1 MRRLV
6 GHYPEE
12 FFFQIENSRPRTSPL
27 CFDLTVQHRDQ
38 QIAQNIDR
46 DTADDLLEKYFTLV
60 HPFHSFIDRQE
71 LVILYENAMDHGLGS
86 DNQSALVL
94 AVLAL
99 GATASDPI
107 DSQKTQYSGDGLT
120 QEAVRIVY
128 KSWDSSFGGDI
139 ILSQAIILCALYFTY
154 KVEPLAAWRLV
165 HMASTTIQQIMIRC
179 KDRFSTEA
187 EAQEIHRLCWVC
199 FILES
204 DILAEFHQ
212 PRSGIEIVVD
222 QIPFPNYGQSPLPDH
237 LYSLAEI
244 SARSLLNRIHHTVYF
259 KESSTVYGGQNS
271 PGASIPTQASA
282 PRLDPSLSRVCEE
295 LGHQLEAWYGSLPE
309 VIRPRLGD
317 EFEGSRHSIML
328 RLRYESAPMSQRP
341 Y

>member
-1 MRRLV
+1 M
-6 GHYPEE
+6 E
-12 FFFQIENSRPRTSPL
+12 
-27 CFDLTVQHRDQ
+27 
-38 QIAQNIDR
+38 
-46 DTADDLLEKYFTLV
+46 
-60 HPFHSFIDRQE
+60 
-71 LVILYENAMDHGLGS
+71 HGLGS
-86 DNQSALVL
+86 DNQSALLL

-107 DSQKTQYSGDGLT
+107 DSHKTRHSGDGLIR
-120 QEAVRIVY
+120 EAVKIVY
-128 KSWDSSFGGDI
+128 KSWASSFGGDI
-139 ILSQAIILCALYFTY
+139 TLSQAVILCALYFTY

-179 KDRFSTEA
+179 KDRFSTEV
-187 EAQEIHRLCWVC
+187 ETQEIHRLCWVC

-259 KESSTVYGGQNS
+259 KESSTVYAGQNS
-271 PGASIPTQASA
+271 PGASAPMQASP

-295 LGHQLEAWYGSLPE
+295 LGHQLETWYDSLPE
-309 VIRPRLGD
+309 IIRPCLGD
-317 EFEGSRHSIML
+317 EFEGGRHSIML
-328 RLRYESAPMSQRP
+328 RLRSAQCCLACISVLSIAFQSPPLQGLVGDIQMLQNIVIKLLERWAFSGSSIESALDIAKYIAKKQ
-341 Y
+341 YFYYGYQ